1 MRAPARAG
9 FTLIEVL
16 AVLVLSAML
25 IAATFQAIHTQS
37 RLNESGRRQVERS
50 VVRRGVAD
58 DLASDIRAAVVPDR
72 SLDARLEVTQPF
84 QTTDFSEQYLDLQ
97 PGVPTL
103 VGFYG
108 DERYLLIETAQVNER
123 FLTPEREDAEAG
135 SHRSRQIVWFCSG
148 QTRRVPISREGDRL
162 RHSNVDAQEQPL
174 GLTRLEWTA
183 QSGSR
188 LRSLTPQSVGWTTVD
203 PETRELRFRY
213 FDGRSWHA
221 EWNGYQRGGLPRA
234 VEITRIDQNQESQ
247 RLVVHLSQGE
257 AP

>member
-16 AVLVLSAML
+16 AVLVLSGML

-37 RLNESGRRQVERS
+37 RLSESGRRQVERAL
-50 VVRRGVAD
+50 VCRGAAD

-72 SLDARLEVTQPF
+72 SLHARPAVAEPF

-97 PGVPTL
+97 QGVSAL

-148 QTRRVPISREGDRL
+148 ETRRVPISREGDRL
-162 RHSNVDAQEQPL
+162 RHSNVNAQDQPL

-183 QSGSR
+183 QSGPR
-188 LRSLTPQSVGWTTVD
+188 LRSLTPQTVGWTTVD

-221 EWNGYQRGGLPRA
+221 AWDGYQRGVLPRA
-234 VEITRIDQNQESQ
+234 VEITRTDQNQESQ